1 MSERIKNIRHKLI
14 ESADFVN
21 TVLDQV
27 GEQTDVQVYSDGLGW
42 TVRQLVVHLS
52 EAYRGMNNQAINI
65 SEGRD
70 LIPPDFDIE
79 RYNKRQTEKNADKTF
94 EQARGELQTARE
106 QLLTWLDSLDDEKLD
121 HKGRHASLRVMS
133 VEEILLLQ
141 ALHEKGHAADI
152 AHALNLHL
160 Q

>member
-14 ESADFVN
+14 DSADFVN

-27 GEQTDVQVYSDGLGW
+27 GDQIEVQVYSDGLGW

-52 EAYRGMNNQAINI
+52 EAYRGMNNQAQNI

-70 LIPPDFDIE
+70 LIPADFDIE

-94 EQARGELQTARE
+94 EQARHDLQTARE
-106 QLLTWLDSLDDEKLD
+106 QLLAWLDTLDESKLD

-141 ALHEKGHAADI
+141 GLHEKGHAADI
-152 AHALNLHL
+152 AHALNLHI